1 MSPPPSDA
9 RMTAARSGCVLDH
22 RQTLRR
28 NASRGGHAKAA
39 RTLSASTRRIRQGV
53 PASASS
59 SSAAGVAA
67 ALGGGVAAKS
77 SLSHCHNRT
86 AKRRVAPAKRS
97 TSTLHRRRTTMLVPS
112 PSSRPTRHDQRTN
125 CQAPSAMLVVT
136 APRAW
141 AMLVVTAP
149 CAGRASSDA
158 TRVGDG
164 RPGPWSGW
172 EGTPADSEVQSKHY
186 VSEINT
192 VSNAT
197 HTRHTRHARKK
208 HVRKSNLKS
217 DHVPHLHL

>member
-1 MSPPPSDA
+1 MVSSALQRPDVVKTTRAPRRVAAMSPPPSVA

-125 CQAPSAMLVVT
+125 CQAPSAKLVVT

-141 AMLVVTAP
+141 LMAA
-149 CAGRASSDA
+149 RASRLRFA
-158 TRVGDG
+158 DG
-164 RPGPWSGW
+164 AW
-172 EGTPADSEVQSKHY
+172 PADRLGGHSSGQLLGVVGELHIKH
-186 VSEINT
+186 
-192 VSNAT
+192 
-197 HTRHTRHARKK
+197 
-208 HVRKSNLKS
+208 
-217 DHVPHLHL
+217 

>member
-1 MSPPPSDA
+1 MVSSALQRPDVVKTTRAPRRVAPMSPPPSDA

-53 PASASS
+53 PASASP

-67 ALGGGVAAKS
+67 ALGGGVAGPKSHAKS

-112 PSSRPTRHDQRTN
+112 PSSCPTRHDQRTN

-141 AMLVVTAP
+141 AM
-149 CAGRASSDA
+149 AG
-158 TRVGDG
+158 
-164 RPGPWSGW
+164 
-172 EGTPADSEVQSKHY
+172 
-186 VSEINT
+186 
-192 VSNAT
+192 
-197 HTRHTRHARKK
+197 
-208 HVRKSNLKS
+208 
-217 DHVPHLHL
+217 

>member
-1 MSPPPSDA
+1 MSPPPSVA
-9 RMTAARSGCVLDH
+9 RMTATRSGCVLDH

-67 ALGGGVAAKS
+67 ALGGGVAGSLSHCQS

-125 CQAPSAMLVVT
+125 CQAPSAKLVVT

-141 AMLVVTAP
+141 AMAVR
-149 CAGRASSDA
+149 RARGLS
-158 TRVGDG
+158 
-164 RPGPWSGW
+164 RPGWRGAACALRPPSAHRGVPGWRLGGHSSGL
-172 EGTPADSEVQSKHY
+172 SERELHILHILS
-186 VSEINT
+186 IN
-192 VSNAT
+192 NRDQ
-197 HTRHTRHARKK
+197 HR
-208 HVRKSNLKS
+208 
-217 DHVPHLHL
+217 